1 MAPFFVFWS
10 EWTARR
16 LFCCR
21 LLRKRHYGER
31 LKCLKR
37 VFGKWE
43 HGMLVVRRA
52 VRWSEGKFTLWTLC
66 LQKRAFDT
74 WCYDTYSS
82 LIKARALHHA
92 FPRGTEISDAFAIE
106 QALTNQVYKSRLFS
120 PGAAWKMAVSAKS
133 LAPFRNL
140 HTMSRPCRMAR
151 MTKNA
156 LSPAVRAWANIT
168 RIFAYIRHQ
177 VCTMS
182 IQAHAQFL
190 QHVFDAWHLVR
201 AHAHR
206 EWAIV
211 SKCSA
216 HRELRI
222 LSMALDDWSY
232 KVQRRRIINRI
243 QTQTMLKYFLLR
255 GVVLNLWRKVV
266 QQSALL
272 QRKSSRML
280 ARLHSWYQRF
290 LPFSHD
296 FPRILAFSIFLVFY

>member
-1 MAPFFVFWS
+1 MAPFFVFWT

-16 LFCCR
+16 LFCCI
-21 LLRKRHYGER
+21 LSRKRQYGER
-31 LKCLKR
+31 LKWSKR
-37 VFGKWE
+37 VFGNWE
-43 HGMLVVRRA
+43 RGMLVVRRA